1 MLDSKVVKIDQ
12 KIIISLRLSIST
24 AKKRQSKRIAKLY
37 PFKNVKNCRK
47 KMLVVDS

>member
-24 AKKRQSKRIAKLY
+24 AKKGNQSALQN
-37 PFKNVKNCRK
+37 FTHL
-47 KMLVVDS
+47 KMLKIVEKRC